1 MVCPPAEP
9 DPWQRRPRLLD
20 FLLGMGE
27 PLALLL
33 RGPCRR
39 SLSDYGDGQEG
50 GTDDAELI
58 TGLGLGFT
66 VRLCA
71 DAVAPATPRTRRD
84 CRSLT
89 LGGTDEPPPHQR
101 SLAQGS
107 VDRHG
112 RRRGLRPRRPVLSRA
127 ERTCQPGR

>member
-39 SLSDYGDGQEG
+39 SLSDYGHGQEGG

-71 DAVAPATPRTRRD
+71 DAVAPATPV
-84 CRSLT
+84 SQ
-89 LGGTDEPPPHQR
+89 P
-101 SLAQGS
+101 
-107 VDRHG
+107 
-112 RRRGLRPRRPVLSRA
+112 RPRMPTTSRSHA
-127 ERTCQPGR
+127 RRATVSGAP